1 MTSTFILFRSPSLL
15 YQTANFL
22 NGRLFKMKYR
32 CNFVT
37 LQATSVKA
45 GCHTSGYSVD
55 QWATRKH
62 YWFQEKRGCSWCSV
76 ATGHVFV
83 STEST
88 IEYIIDACTIG
99 LIVKVSSFWLMY
111 GWTIYIYNNILKK
124 KKLRELM
131 TLSVSL
137 YRPISLS
144 GLWIMRSWLMRFAFL
159 HAVLFFLFCFS

>member
-1 MTSTFILFRSPSLL
+1 MEDYL
-15 YQTANFL
+15 
-22 NGRLFKMKYR
+22 KWKKR

-88 IEYIIDACTIG
+88 IEYIIEACTIG

-131 TLSVSL
+131 TSSVSL
-137 YRPISLS
+137 YKPMSVWFMNYKKLVNALHFFTCYAFSFSFFSL
-144 GLWIMRSWLMRFAFL
+144 
-159 HAVLFFLFCFS
+159 LFINYS